1 MEKADFMKEFIKKA
15 TVASL
20 LSVMLLVFGYP
31 VNVLASESD
40 VGNLIDAYVDEHG
53 ETMAGMAVSVMD
65 SEDIIYT
72 GYYGF
77 ADMENN
83 VAVDDETV
91 MEWGSISKL
100 QVWVCVM
107 QLKEKNLIDLNADI
121 RTYLP
126 DGFLTKLR
134 YETPITMTN
143 LMNHQ
148 AGFDEVP
155 FIWAGATDQL
165 MSIEEWLK
173 TTEPEQQFEPG
184 TVTSYSNWGATLA
197 AFIVSRVS
205 GQPYEVYVKENIYE
219 PLGMDHT
226 SIMPDASDNKWV
238 CEKRKELKTY
248 SADLSGEILS
258 CGAYYCYCYP
268 VGACMSTMADMQ
280 KFAQAL
286 LSDDSPLF
294 EKKETR
300 AEMLSPSNFYGDTD
314 IGSNYHG
321 FWQYPC
327 YSGTVIG
334 HEGGTVGCSSTL
346 RFDLDKGL
354 CIAVMVNQHEES
366 QFINGLPGLI
376 FESYEGNYPEF
387 SGILQS
393 AQAVYNGPFKLHRLF
408 AVQTVSFDPSKTIGL
423 RVVLS
428 ADNGIDKVECGTSDN
443 LVREPKDVLPDIIS
457 ILEYLISILMAIVLF
472 IAGVIQFIRYR
483 KRVNSLWCVVSAGVQ
498 LIPVF
503 VLYRAIMQL
512 VFEHSPFLGIGSLRF
527 LLFLV
532 FAVLAAN
539 ILLFSHGIR
548 RFTRSGVSKTRMI
561 LTFIMLAFSTYGI
574 IYWELFEFWSI

>member
-1 MEKADFMKEFIKKA
+1 MKVISRKAA
-15 TVASL
+15 VVSL
-20 LSVMLLVFGYP
+20 LSVLLLTFGFP
-31 VNVLASESD
+31 VNVSASESD
-40 VGNLIDAYVDEHG
+40 VGSCIDAYVDEHC
-53 ETMAGMAVSVMD
+53 ETLAGLAVSVMD

-72 GYYGF
+72 GYYGC
-77 ADMENN
+77 ADIENN
-83 VAVDDETV
+83 IAVDDETV

-107 QLKEKNLIDLNADI
+107 QLKEKGLIDLNADI
-121 RTYLP
+121 RAYLP

-134 YETPITMTN
+134 YDAPITMIN

-155 FIWAGATDQL
+155 FIWAGSPGQL
-165 MSIEEWLK
+165 MSLEEWLK

-184 TVTSYSNWGATLA
+184 TVTSYSNWGTTLA

-205 GQPYEVYVKENIYE
+205 GQPYEEYVKENIYG

-280 KFAQAL
+280 KFAQAI

-300 AEMLSPSNFYGDTD
+300 AEMMSPSNFYGDTD

-321 FWQYPC
+321 FWQYPY

-366 QFINGLPGLI
+366 QFINGLPDLV
-376 FESYEGNYPEF
+376 FERYEGYYPDC

-393 AQAVYNGPFKLHRLF
+393 AQAVYNGPFKLQRLF
-408 AVQTVSFDPSKTIGL
+408 AVQTVSFDPSKTVDL
-423 RVVLS
+423 KVVRS
-428 ADNGIDKVECGTSDN
+428 ADNGIDKLECGTSDN
-443 LVREPKDVLPDIIS
+443 LIREPKDVLPDIIS
-457 ILEYLISILMAIVLF
+457 IMVYLISILMAILLF
-472 IAGVIQFIRYR
+472 IVGAIRFIRYR

-498 LIPVF
+498 LIPVY
-503 VLYRAIMQL
+503 VLYRVIMQL
-512 VFEHSPFLGIGSLRF
+512 VFEHSPFLGIGSIQF
-527 LLFLV
+527 LFFLV

-539 ILLFSHGIR
+539 ILLIAHGIR
-548 RFTRSGVSKTRMI
+548 RFNQGGVSKIRMI
-561 LTFIMLAFSTYGI
+561 LTLIMLAFSSYGI
-574 IYWELFEFWSI
+574 IYWELFEFWCV